1 MPFPRLTAAVHFTA
15 GMSGIIDR
23 FTNED
28 LAGKLLDI
36 GVRPGSRLRIVR
48 SGPFGGCW
56 YVKIDR
62 QCLAL
67 RKQELACI
75 LIK

>member
-1 MPFPRLTAAVHFTA
+1 MPFPRTTAASLFKI
-15 GMSGIIDR
+15 GMTGVIDR
-23 FTNED
+23 FTNEN

-36 GVRPGSRLRIVR
+36 GVRPGSRLSIVR
-48 SGPFGGCW
+48 KSPFGSCW

-62 QCLAL
+62 HCLAL

-75 LIK
+75 MIK

>member
-1 MPFPRLTAAVHFTA
+1 MPFARTTAASHYTV
-15 GMSGIIDR
+15 GMVGTIDK
-23 FTNED
+23 FLDEN

-36 GVRPGSRLRIVR
+36 GVRPGSRLSIVR
-48 SGPFGGCW
+48 KSPFGGCW

-62 QCLAL
+62 HCVAL
-67 RKQELACI
+67 RKAELACI

>member
-1 MPFPRLTAAVHFTA
+1 MIGT
-15 GMSGIIDR
+15 IDK
-23 FTNED
+23 FLDEN

-36 GVRPGSRLRIVR
+36 GVRPGSRLSIVR
-48 SGPFGGCW
+48 KSPFGGCW

-62 QCLAL
+62 HCVAL
-67 RKQELACI
+67 RKAELACI